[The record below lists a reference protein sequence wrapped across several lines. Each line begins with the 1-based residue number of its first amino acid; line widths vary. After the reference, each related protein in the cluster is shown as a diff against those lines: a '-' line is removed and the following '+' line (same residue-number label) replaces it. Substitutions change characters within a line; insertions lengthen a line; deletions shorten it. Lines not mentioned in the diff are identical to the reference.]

1 MRLRYNIEFG
11 SFGKCLIGSLASL
24 QVLKEREADLN
35 RAQEALRKQHEDF
48 SNLRA
53 LVLEKEAMLKEAAST
68 ISLKELELAQATSL
82 LCKQTTEKDSL
93 RAAVL
98 ERDLELKKLVEERRE
113 KKEMLERIE
122 AELETRT
129 NEWLSAQKDL
139 KVLEHDLA
147 SRSVRGKVCE
157 TEYLQIKS
165 LLTEVQAELEGSQL
179 SAAKLRQSVG
189 EQSKLLEAQ
198 HKDLVSQKAMLAVYE
213 ENIASARLELKKN
226 QEQIGLVR
234 QTYESACR
242 QLEQEK
248 SLVVDLQSS
257 LLKEKGLVEE
267 LTVEVNNLKREV
279 QQRDLAL
286 SDMELTLQVKEAEL
300 VGMKLELQHVKSEL
314 SSVKLELSQKDI
326 ELQATRRSVQA
337 LQEEVMHVKGLLQS
351 KEEQLLKV
359 TLLLRRKEDE
369 VASLRVDL
377 NDTNAQLN
385 QATSV
390 VQQITE
396 LSRSL
401 VGATAQQDISNEES
415 MLLQK
420 NTELFAAKRALF
432 ESQIE
437 LGQLKELQ
445 MGDGIWQEEVE
456 AELQALRME
465 LQEKDQQ
472 LWEVQ
477 AALESRDAEL
487 KQLLLRWDAR
497 EYELTRMRDEVSVEA
512 KVLRNLRMA
521 QLQGINPDTATQLLQ
536 GERAKLE
543 AEAAVDALRSLTKLS
558 HNLVEKCY
566 SSTKGE
572 MVVMDGKLVNVERD
586 LTAVIGKG
594 RGLEDLKARLS
605 ERDAA
610 LQITKSAMENLTNLT
625 KRLMKEAGFQMF
637 DGHEIAPAGA

>member
-1 MRLRYNIEFG
+1 M
-11 SFGKCLIGSLASL
+11 ASL

-35 RAQEALRKQHEDF
+35 RAQEVLRKQHEDF

-147 SRSVRGKVCE
+147 SRSVRGKVRE

-213 ENIASARLELKKN
+213 ENLASARLELKKN

-234 QTYESACR
+234 QTYGSACR

-401 VGATAQQDISNEES
+401 VGATAQQDIFNEES

-420 NTELFAAKRALF
+420 NMELFAAKRALF

-445 MGDGIWQEEVE
+445 MSDGVWQEEVE
-456 AELQALRME
+456 VELQALRME

-497 EYELTRMRDEVSVEA
+497 ECELTRMRDEVSVEA
-512 KVLRNLRMA
+512 KVLCNLRMA

-572 MVVMDGKLVNVERD
+572 TVVTGGKLVNVE
-586 LTAVIGKG
+586 LEPTAVIGKG

-625 KRLMKEAGFQMF
+625 KRLMKEAGFQTF
-637 DGHEIAPAGA
+637 DGHGIAPAGA